1 MRRWMLGREMCR
13 TSEPHQADVQQR
25 VQRVALDV
33 VPAAQHGLLGVAPRL
48 RDRLCSGEQQR

>member
-1 MRRWMLGREMCR
+1 MRRWVLKREMGR
-13 TSEPHQADVQQR
+13 TSEPHQADIQQR

-33 VPAAQHGLLGVAPRL
+33 VPAAQQGLLRVAPRL